1 MYLLVTMF
9 DGSLFHVDT
18 ALKQNRLA
26 QVLLFGR
33 LCRRRQP
40 LPLVIE
46 SRGNVSKSAIEQ
58 LISLWTHLKVKTISA
73 KIR

>member
-1 MYLLVTMF
+1 MYLQVTMF

-18 ALKQNRLA
+18 ALQQNRLA

-33 LCRRRQP
+33 LSRRRQP

-46 SRGNVSKSAIEQ
+46 SRGNVSKNLQ
-58 LISLWTHLKVKTISA
+58 
-73 KIR
+73 